1 MKQRRTFQY
10 LAAAV
15 VLAASLSVITANEVQ
30 VETYTLPNG
39 LTVILH
45 EDHSLPR
52 VTINTWFA
60 VGSKDEDEGRSGFAH
75 LFEHLMF
82 MGTHRVPENRF
93 DVIMESGGGANNAST
108 STDRTNYYSWGPVE
122 LLPTLLWLDADRLAD
137 LGDAMTV
144 EKLNLQR
151 NVVRNERR
159 QGVENTPYG
168 IAEEIIAPALYPEGH
183 PYHHTVIGSHEDLE
197 AATLDDVKNF
207 FATHY
212 VPGNASLVVAG
223 DFDPEKVKEVI
234 AASFGAVPARPV
246 PSPPPAPT
254 ASLTREVRRVAVDDV
269 QYPRLYLVWHSPASY
284 RDGDAEMDL
293 IAEILAGGE
302 SSRLYKR
309 LVMELRLAQDVTS
322 FQDSK
327 ELGSEFHVEVTA
339 VPGADLERIKVE
351 TLAVIAGLKADGP
364 TETELKR
371 VVAST
376 ESAFLRRMEN
386 LASRADSINRY
397 RHYLGV
403 ADGFQW
409 DLDRYL
415 HASAGDVLSWAEK
428 VLGEGRVD
436 LRILPKDAT
445 VEGADLDQRP
455 EPFAAA
461 LFTPPLPETFSLSN
475 GLIVH
480 ALARPGC
487 GLFAAELIADGGE
500 YQVPA
505 GKAGLSV
512 LAAKLLTSGAAGRSA
527 TEFSDAV
534 ALLGADIQAV
544 ASGATF
550 TVSMNG
556 VSSRM
561 TETLDLF
568 ADAILRPNLAQDDFD
583 REKELQLAGIQA
595 RADDPFTLA
604 ELASRK
610 IMFGADDPRGRPV
623 AGYGTTVA
631 SLTLADV
638 KEGLPRLLTPG
649 SGRLVV
655 VGDFETGSLKKDLE
669 KRFTGWKAPKGC
681 AADPLPPLT
690 DPAPGRIVLLDR
702 SDAPQTVVYILRP
715 VPPLSLDDPAA
726 RPVRESL
733 NILFG
738 GSFTSRLNQNLREK
752 HGYTYGAFSRFLQE
766 KDQYMLFSASR
777 VQTAVTGPALTEYRN
792 EFARLAGGDITVDEL
807 TKAVKTSHQ
816 NVVDSAGTTGSLLD
830 LFSGLAADGR
840 PMDDVIRYLD
850 SLDKVDLDR
859 ANREARSGLY
869 DWDQLLV
876 VLVGDRKTVSVQLK
890 EAGFPEPEIYSI
902 DELM

>member
-1 MKQRRTFQY
+1 MKQCRTLQA
-10 LAAAV
+10 LMAVV
-15 VLAASLSVITANEVQ
+15 VLAVSLSIITAGEVQ

-39 LTVILH
+39 LTVTLH

-60 VGSKDEDEGRSGFAH
+60 VGSKDENEGRSGFAH

-82 MGTHRVPENRF
+82 MGTHRVPDNRF

-144 EKLNLQR
+144 EKLDLQR
-151 NVVRNERR
+151 SVVRNERR

-168 IAEEIIAPALYPEGH
+168 IADEIIAPALYPEGH

-223 DFDPEKVKEVI
+223 DFDPAQVKQVI
-234 AASFGAVPARPV
+234 ADSFGAVPARPV
-246 PSPPPAPT
+246 PSPLPAPET
-254 ASLTREVRRVAVDDV
+254 SLAREVRRVAVDNV
-269 QYPRLYLVWHSPASY
+269 QYPRLYLVWHSPASFKS
-284 RDGDAEMDL
+284 GDAEMDL
-293 IAEILAGGE
+293 IAEILAGGD

-309 LVMELRLAQDVTS
+309 LVMELRLAQDVS
-322 FQDSK
+322 SYQYSK

-351 TLAVIAGLKADGP
+351 ALAVIAGLKADGP

-376 ESAFLRRMEN
+376 ESTFLRRMES
-386 LASRADSINRY
+386 LRARANSINRY
-397 RHYLGV
+397 RHYLGI

-415 HASAGDVLSWAEK
+415 QASTGDVRTWAAK
-428 VLGEGRVD
+428 VFGEGRVD

-445 VEGADLDQRP
+445 VEGADLDRRP

-461 LFTPPLPETFSLSN
+461 GFTPPLPEMFRLSN
-475 GLIVH
+475 GLTVH
-480 ALARPGC
+480 ALARPGT
-487 GLFAAELIADGGE
+487 GLFAAEIISQGGE

-505 GKAGLSV
+505 GKAGL
-512 LAAKLLTSGAAGRSA
+512 AALTARLLTAGAAGRSA
-527 TEFSDAV
+527 TEFADAV
-534 ALLGADIQAV
+534 ALLGADIRAE
-544 ASGATF
+544 ATGATF
-550 TVSMNG
+550 SVSMNG
-556 VSSRM
+556 ISSRM
-561 TETLDLF
+561 AETLDLF
-568 ADAILRPNLAQDDFD
+568 ADAVLRPNLARDDFD
-583 REKELQLAGIQA
+583 REKELQLAGIRA
-595 RADDPFTLA
+595 RADDPALLA
-604 ELASRK
+604 GLASRK
-610 IMFGADDPRGRPV
+610 IMFGADDPRGRPA
-623 AGYGTTVA
+623 AGYGATVA
-631 SLTLADV
+631 ALDLADV
-638 KEGLPRLLTPG
+638 QEGLPRLLTPRG
-649 SGRLVV
+649 GRLVI
-655 VGDFETGSLKKDLE
+655 VGDFETGSLKKSLE
-669 KRFTGWKAPKGC
+669 KRFSGWKAPDEG
-681 AADPLPPLT
+681 AGDPLPPLT

-702 SDAPQTVVYILRP
+702 PDAPQTVVYILRP
-715 VPPLSLDDPAA
+715 VPPLSPDDPAE
-726 RPVRESL
+726 RGVRESL
-733 NILFG
+733 NVLFG

-752 HGYTYGAFSRFLQE
+752 HGYTYGAFSQFLQE

-777 VQTAVTGPALTEYRN
+777 VQTAVTGPALTEFRS
-792 EFARLAGGDITVDEL
+792 EFARLAGGDVTADEL
-807 TKAVKTSHQ
+807 DKAVKTSRQ
-816 NVVDSAGTTGSLLD
+816 NVVNDAGTTGSLLAM
-830 LFSGLAADGR
+830 FSDLAADGR
-840 PMDDVIRYLD
+840 PMDEVARYLG
-850 SLDKVDLDR
+850 SLDQVDLDR

-869 DWDQLLV
+869 DWDKLLV
-876 VLVGDRKTVSVQLK
+876 ILVGDRKTVTAQLK
-890 EAGFPEPEIYSI
+890 EAGFPEPEIYSA